1 MKLGK
6 SWTRLLKSGQSNE
19 KESMGNKKKGVPRL
33 SEKQT
38 KPTRKVRGIVRIYV
52 NPSQSYKR
60 LPIKVK
66 WQDGR
71 WGADFFVDF
80 LKPLPR
86 DVVSKRGNSYW
97 IEERREDRGIAY
109 IDQEGKAT
117 LIYGWVPYSVAIDAA
132 NIPRFRNAFCI
143 VRFPIQQ
150 SSSIK
155 NFKIQPERIIDYS
168 SILNR
173 EIEMTTFHHKLP
185 HGSPVAAQDEDE
197 GYEAAFSNAVKPG
210 KIIDVTALTSIDDL
224 PDEAE
229 RYDLR
234 DRTAYTI
241 DSETTKDIDDA
252 IEVIIIARNRYI
264 IGIHIADVT
273 EFVAEGTP
281 RDEDAKSRGTS
292 HYLANQVIH
301 MLPSILSENYCSL
314 NENRD
319 RLAVSVYVEIE
330 FSEGNY
336 EVKGLRF
343 AKSVIR
349 SNAKLSYKLV
359 EDIINGTFAGA
370 IDRDVFASLLD
381 AYHVS
386 QKIVNSSRNRGN
398 AYDSPNVKYYEDEN
412 GNIGRKEEIIGK
424 SNKLIETFM
433 VTANQMVGERMADA
447 IVSCSA
453 NPGGIGLYRVQKSP
467 SEKDLREYLSKLTEA
482 DIVEKSLRYDDLK
495 SGVEQA
501 LANDSDQQNRL
512 SDLEKNEYIEAA
524 IYQKICSAMDRNDEK
539 TKIKLGVLGRYG
551 YKAGRIQAKAGLSD
565 RYDASF
571 HQSLGIN
578 RYAWFTSP
586 IRRYTDIVNHRQIK
600 AILSK
605 EPPTPSGVNVQLL
618 MEKIKN
624 ADFAEGH
631 LNRRLQMY
639 HLHERLRQQMQL
651 EVQIAS
657 FEWVNP
663 DTFRLVAIWEEK
675 YFLEFLFQKKPY
687 ANIEEQGL
695 SCLLDGKTYRIA
707 DHIIISIDDPAAISP
722 EKGYIMVQ
730 DGKRIIKINKTYRK
744 QVDG

>member
-1 MKLGK
+1 
-6 SWTRLLKSGQSNE
+6 LKV
-19 KESMGNKKKGVPRL
+19 SMSRSKGTV
-33 SEKQT
+33 S
-38 KPTRKVRGIVRIYV
+38 IYI
-52 NPSQSYKR
+52 NPFRYLQR

-66 WQDGR
+66 WQDGY
-71 WGADFFVDF
+71 WKQDIFVDL

-86 DVVSKRGNSYW
+86 DVVYKEGNSYW

-117 LIYGWVPYSVAIDAA
+117 LIYGWVPYSVAIDTAD
-132 NIPRFRNAFCI
+132 IPRFRNSFCI

-150 SSSIK
+150 SSSSK
-155 NFKIQPERIIDYS
+155 SFKIQPERIIDYS
-168 SILNR
+168 SILDR
-173 EIEMTTFHHKLP
+173 EIQMIAFYHKLP
-185 HGSPVAAQDEDE
+185 QWAPVATNEE
-197 GYEAAFSNAVKPG
+197 EEEYEASFSNAVQPG
-210 KIIDVTALTSIDDL
+210 KIIDVTAVNAIDDL

-234 DRTAYTI
+234 DRVLYTI
-241 DSETTKDIDDA
+241 DSEATKDIDDA
-252 IEVIIIARNRYI
+252 IEVIPVTRNRYI

-273 EFVAEGTP
+273 EFVAEGQH

-292 HYLANQVIH
+292 HYLANRVIH
-301 MLPSILSENYCSL
+301 MLPSILSEQFCSL

-336 EVKGLRF
+336 EVKGVRF

-349 SNAKLSYKLV
+349 SKAKLSYKLV
-359 EDIINGTFAGA
+359 EDIINGTFSGT
-370 IDRDVFASLLD
+370 INQDVFASLLA
-381 AYHVS
+381 AYQVS
-386 QKIVNSSRNRGN
+386 KRIANSSSNRGN
-398 AYDSPNVKYYEDEN
+398 AYDSTNVKYYEDEN
-412 GNIGRKEEIIGK
+412 GNIGCKEEIVGK

-447 IVSCSA
+447 IVTCCA
-453 NPGGIGLYRVQKSP
+453 NPGGIGLYRIQRSP
-467 SEKDLREYLSKLTEA
+467 AEKDLREYLDKLA
-482 DIVEKSLRYDDLK
+482 DANMIEKSLRYDDLK
-495 SGVEQA
+495 IEVEQG
-501 LANDSDQQNRL
+501 LANDPGQRSRL
-512 SDLEKNEYIEAA
+512 SELEKREYIQAA
-524 IYQKICSAMDRNDEK
+524 IYRKMCSAMESSGEETR
-539 TKIKLGVLGRYG
+539 IKLGVLGRYG
-551 YKAGRIQAKAGLSD
+551 YRAGRIQAKAGLSD
-565 RYDASF
+565 RYDESF

-605 EPPTPSGVNVQLL
+605 EPPAPSGVNVRLL
-618 MEKIKN
+618 TEKIKN

-639 HLHERLRQQMQL
+639 HLHERLRQQKQL

-663 DTFRLVAIWEEK
+663 DTFKLVAIWEEK

-695 SCLLDGKTYRIA
+695 SCLLDRKTYRIA
-707 DHIIISIDDPAAISP
+707 DHIIISIDDSAAISP
-722 EKGYIMVQ
+722 GKGYIMVQ
-730 DGKRIIKINKTYRK
+730 DGKRIRKTTKTYRK